1 MNNLLMITATLLLIL
16 FGCSQEQEET
26 RPETTDSVERQITE
40 GVDSDNEV
48 EAELDLVTSF
58 PPFEEINVFVM
69 DEETFAS
76 VYYEY
81 SYNED
86 DDPSTWSLGNI
97 FHSIKAEDG
106 TIYYFSSFDHKE
118 AGKIYEVYTFDEN
131 NRAEVVSEVYS
142 PPYKDLIA
150 EGTDYYGSLMMYL
163 YLSMNIM
170 MTMIINQK
178 M

>member
-26 RPETTDSVERQITE
+26 RPETTDSVEGQITE

-58 PPFEEINVFVM
+58 PPFEEVNVFVM

-86 DDPSTWSLGNI
+86 DDASTQSLGKI
-97 FHSIKAEDG
+97 SLTIKVEDG

-118 AGKIYEVYTFDEN
+118 AGKIYEVHTFDEN
-131 NRAEVVSEVYS
+131 NRAEVVSDVYS

-163 YLSMNIM
+163 Y
-170 MTMIINQK
+170 
-178 M
+178 